1 MIDIID
7 DYYYGSKTN
16 MDGYD
21 KGCAKKAGV
30 GEILPLIMDNELTP
44 RQSLCLKYKYIY
56 GKSQAEI
63 AQLLNISQPTVSR
76 HINTAKDIV
85 NSSLTYCLFAMDKSI
100 DEYERLQNMA

>member
-1 MIDIID
+1 MVDLVD
-7 DYYYGSKTN
+7 AYYYGKMSN

-21 KGCAKKAGV
+21 KGNAKKAGF
-30 GEILPLIMDNELTP
+30 GEILPIIMDNELTK

-63 AQLLNISQPTVSR
+63 ADLLNISQPTVSR

-85 NSSLTYCLFAMDKSI
+85 NNTLTYCLFAMDKSI
-100 DEYERLQNMA
+100 DEYETLQNVI